1 MPKYSQY
8 PGESKERFKV
18 RMARQAAKK
27 GKNKDTN
34 GDAAALKDIALV
46 LSGSKTKSRRTRR
59 PGRRKGLHT

>member
-18 RMARQAAKK
+18 RMARQASKK

-34 GDAAALKDIALV
+34 GDAAALKDIASV
-46 LSGSKTKSRRTRR
+46 LSGSKRKARRTSRK
-59 PGRRKGLHT
+59 GRRRGLYT